1 MMYVAVNYIAVIV
14 AAIANMVVGFLWFG
28 PIFGKQWVKM
38 MGWTPEEMK
47 EAQKKGM
54 TKSYVIAIIGSLLT
68 AWVIAELTVIL
79 GSYLYLTGIMA
90 GFKAGFIGWIGFV
103 VPVGLS
109 TVAWEGKSWKLWLLN
124 VGYYLVA
131 LLVMGAIIGA
141 WM

>member
-1 MMYVAVNYIAVIV
+1 MYYISVNYFAVIV
-14 AAIANMVVGFLWFG
+14 AAIVNMVVGFLWFG

-38 MGWTPEEMK
+38 MGWTPEQIK

-54 TKSYVIAIIGSLLT
+54 TKSYIIAIIGSLLT
-68 AWVIAELTVIL
+68 AWVIAELTVTL
-79 GSYLYLTGIMA
+79 GSYLGLSGVMA
-90 GFKAGFIGWIGFV
+90 GLKAGFIGWIGFV

-109 TVAWEGKSWKLWLLN
+109 TVAWEGKSWNLWLLN

-131 LLVMGAIIGA
+131 LLLMGAIIGA